1 MMIKGVQWQLDLSH
15 FTFHSILILI
25 LFFPS
30 DTNNLPVEFFLH
42 SVHLV
47 RGCIVIMI
55 EPIIML
61 ADDDEEQKEERMER
75 KKERENERETKGTL
89 LQT

>member
-1 MMIKGVQWQLDLSH
+1 MMRKGVQWQLDFSH

-30 DTNNLPVEFFLH
+30 DTNNLSVEFFLH
-42 SVHLV
+42 SIHLV

-61 ADDDEEQKEERMER
+61 ADDDEEQKEERM
-75 KKERENERETKGTL
+75 KERERER
-89 LQT
+89 